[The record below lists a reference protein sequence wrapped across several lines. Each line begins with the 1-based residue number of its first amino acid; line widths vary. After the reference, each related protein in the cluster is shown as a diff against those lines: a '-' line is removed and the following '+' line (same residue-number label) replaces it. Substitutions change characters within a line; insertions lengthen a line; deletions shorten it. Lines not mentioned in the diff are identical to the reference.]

1 MKDVNN
7 TNKSN
12 TKMIVIITLLL
23 VGLLGASYAFFSI
36 VVFKNGT
43 VYTTKGRAA
52 NNKPMIELVESN
64 QGIEIVNTYPMTDTE
79 GRNTV
84 PFTFDVVNS
93 GSYGARYDLILETKS
108 DNTLPNNL
116 VKTYINSSTKLLTSY
131 TTTSAQLSGYNTAYV
146 IDSQVVLNAGQRKTY
161 NLYVWV
167 NSSATLSN
175 AQNKTWISKLRLVA
189 TPT

>member
-23 VGLLGASYAFFSI
+23 VGLLSASYAFFSI

-64 QGIEIVNTYPMTDTE
+64 QGISITNTYPMTDTE

-93 GSYGARYDLILETKS
+93 GSYGAKYDLILETKS

-167 NSSATLSN
+167 DSSATLSN